1 MVEEL
6 KSRTYKD
13 LCSTCGI
20 DKNKPRDLV
29 ILDCNP
35 LSYAL
40 DLDSRC
46 PECEHYASGQTLLS
60 LKEWKYKLINKAEER
75 GRKEGAITFCKS
87 LIERFEK
94 ERIVLENERIV
105 LEQTMRQNHYTDLD
119 FSNALINIGK
129 LLQLKE
135 VLKEIKRSEKV
146 NGFI

>member
-1 MVEEL
+1 MVIRQVVL
-6 KSRTYKD
+6 YKD
-13 LCSTCGI
+13 YACNKCGSIKI
-20 DKNKPRDLV
+20 DLFEAEDSFCFKCRSCNHNFIVPRNV
-29 ILDCNP
+29 KQK
-35 LSYAL
+35 A
-40 DLDSRC
+40 
-46 PECEHYASGQTLLS
+46 
-60 LKEWKYKLINKAEER
+60 KEE

-135 VLKEIKRSEKV
+135 VLKEIKGSEKV
-146 NGFI
+146 NE

>member
-29 ILDCNP
+29 ILDCNS

-75 GRKEGAITFCKS
+75 GRKEGAIAE
-87 LIERFEK
+87 LEN
-94 ERIVLENERIV
+94 VLEKSIWISNKDDLLVKHMPE
-105 LEQTMRQNHYTDLD
+105 LRQYLRNR
-119 FSNALINIGK
+119 
-129 LLQLKE
+129 LKE
-135 VLKEIKRSEKV
+135 LGGKP
-146 NGFI
+146 

>member
-6 KSRTYKD
+6 KSGTYKD

-75 GRKEGAITFCKS
+75 GRKEGAITELDVVEDS
-87 LIERFEK
+87 LLGIIMVESQPAKIITEFRVWLQ
-94 ERIVLENERIV
+94 ERIKTQKE
-105 LEQTMRQNHYTDLD
+105 
-119 FSNALINIGK
+119 
-129 LLQLKE
+129 LLGGETK
-135 VLKEIKRSEKV
+135 
-146 NGFI
+146 

>member
-6 KSRTYKD
+6 KSGTYKD

-75 GRKEGAITFCKS
+75 GRKEGAIT
-87 LIERFEK
+87 E
-94 ERIVLENERIV
+94 LEI
-105 LEQTMRQNHYTDLD
+105 
-119 FSNALINIGK
+119 I
-129 LLQLKE
+129 
-135 VLKEIKRSEKV
+135 IKRNSNFKYSRLDMIEFCEKRL
-146 NGFI
+146 NKLQSGETK